1 MSFLHAQLSYDCSV
15 IPTQA
20 RPNQPSTLIQVLL
33 LSSSVPRLKQIP
45 GWAMTSVPPTP
56 RRLSLIHKRYDHIQP
71 RAQSRP
77 KRPECEQK
85 TATPP
90 SSSSANLSMVGTFGQ
105 PYSTIEQGVGNLQ
118 QATSR
123 TLNVPGCGTSYPGLD
138 SCDTYC
144 ATCISRSPCMTYAC
158 PVRAADRAVSGVLGL
173 ENLILGVWEGYG
185 SVRFAWVGGGLMA
198 S

>member
-1 MSFLHAQLSYDCSV
+1 MSHSLSLKPFPMSFLHAQLSYDCSV

-90 SSSSANLSMVGTFGQ
+90 SSSSANLSM
-105 PYSTIEQGVGNLQ
+105 EQGVGNLQ

-138 SCDTYC
+138 SLLCYVHL
-144 ATCISRSPCMTYAC
+144 RSPCMTYAC

-185 SVRFAWVGGGLMA
+185 RVRFAWVGGGLMA